1 MYNDVFKAIAARIT
15 EEPRLYGE
23 SNTRQQAAFRARV
36 TGLKF
41 LEKAANLPDFDEWAM
56 GDAFKLHGMRLIR
69 STAGRSII
77 TDLDGLE
84 VRQAIIRAL
93 QTYMRP
99 IIRDAYEQ
107 RERARRARRPTE
119 KKRRIATHDELVARC
134 IDLTQ
139 FRNGTLPDAANDATH
154 EASPA

>member
-1 MYNDVFKAIAARIT
+1 MHNDVFKAIAARIT

-23 SNTRQQAAFRARV
+23 GNTRQQAAFRARV
-36 TGLKF
+36 TGLKL

-56 GDAFKLHGMRLIR
+56 EDAFKLHGMRLIR

-77 TDLDGLE
+77 TELDGLE
-84 VRQAIIRAL
+84 VRQAIIKAL
-93 QTYMRP
+93 KTYMRP

-107 RERARRARRPTE
+107 REHARRARRPTE
-119 KKRRIATHDELVARC
+119 KKKRIATHDELVSRC
-134 IDLTQ
+134 IDLTL
-139 FRNGTLPDAANDATH
+139 FRNGSLPDAANDATH